1 MSIKIGTLAKRTQ
14 CSIVTIRFYENEGLL
29 PSPQRSEA
37 NYRLYDEK
45 IVERLQFIRH
55 CRALEMSLEDI
66 RNLLNYKDNPAQA
79 CDKVNELIDQHI
91 EQVEKNIKAQ
101 LALKQQLL
109 SLRKE
114 CSGSRPAE
122 SCGVLIEL
130 TRSDC

>member
-1 MSIKIGTLAKRTQ
+1 MSIKIGELAKRTH

-45 IVERLQFIRH
+45 VVERLQFIRH
-55 CRALEMSLEDI
+55 CRALDMSLEDI
-66 RNLLNYKDNPAQA
+66 RSLLNYKDNPAQD

-91 EQVEKNIKAQ
+91 DQVEENIKVQ

-109 SLRKE
+109 SLRKQ
-114 CSGSRPAE
+114 CSGSRTAD

-130 TRSDC
+130 MRPD